1 MRNLKVKIVPKEE
14 KAWTTIKEAAENEI
28 ENNRR
33 STLINQA
40 IIDLATE
47 QIEKSKELFG

>member
-1 MRNLKVKIVPKEE
+1 MKKIDVKIVSKDE

-40 IIDLATE
+40 IVELATE
-47 QIEKSKELFG
+47 QIHISKQLFG